1 MLSKNY
7 HKLVDIP
14 MNEHDKDLN
23 MLSKNYHKLVDIP
36 MNEHDKDL
44 NHVIQELS

>member
-14 MNEHDKDLN
+14 MNED
-23 MLSKNYHKLVDIP
+23 
-36 MNEHDKDL
+36 DKDL
-44 NHVIQELS
+44 NHVVQELS

>member
-7 HKLVDIP
+7 HKL
-14 MNEHDKDLN
+14 L
-23 MLSKNYHKLVDIP
+23 DIP

>member
-1 MLSKNY
+1 
-7 HKLVDIP
+7 
-14 MNEHDKDLN
+14 

-44 NHVIQELS
+44 NHFIQELS

>member
-7 HKLVDIP
+7 Q
-14 MNEHDKDLN
+14 
-23 MLSKNYHKLVDIP
+23 KLVDIP

-44 NHVIQELS
+44 NHVIQELL

>member
-1 MLSKNY
+1 
-7 HKLVDIP
+7 
-14 MNEHDKDLN
+14 

-44 NHVIQELS
+44 NHVIQKNIS

>member
-1 MLSKNY
+1 
-7 HKLVDIP
+7 
-14 MNEHDKDLN
+14 

-44 NHVIQELS
+44 NHVVQELSEVGRYPHEWTW

>member
-1 MLSKNY
+1 ML
-7 HKLVDIP
+7 P
-14 MNEHDKDLN
+14 
-23 MLSKNYHKLVDIP
+23 KNYHKLVDIP

>member
-1 MLSKNY
+1 MLSKN
-7 HKLVDIP
+7 DC
-14 MNEHDKDLN
+14 
-23 MLSKNYHKLVDIP
+23 KLVDIP

>member
-1 MLSKNY
+1 
-7 HKLVDIP
+7 
-14 MNEHDKDLN
+14 

-44 NHVIQELS
+44 NHVTQELS

>member
-14 MNEHDKDLN
+14 MNEH
-23 MLSKNYHKLVDIP
+23 
-36 MNEHDKDL
+36 EKDL